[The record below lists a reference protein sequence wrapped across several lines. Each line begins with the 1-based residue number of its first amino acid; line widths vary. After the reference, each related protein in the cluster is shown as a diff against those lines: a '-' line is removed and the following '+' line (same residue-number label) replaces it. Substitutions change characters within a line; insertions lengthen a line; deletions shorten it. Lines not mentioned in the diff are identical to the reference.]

1 MICFYNKLMMP
12 ILLITMPSLHIVKSN
27 QLKKNVGGRKCTRAA
42 SPKHDVRGRAYR
54 SASRARNQPRLR
66 VHPQTGLAPP
76 TAHDAVVRAHRRD
89 VDVDVNPGPATIGVV
104 RLLDPPFV
112 HFVEPVR
119 RRGHDVENE
128 PPKAEFATRPP
139 RRTTGATAADH
150 PGPAG
155 SAP

>member
-1 MICFYNKLMMP
+1 MYPCGLTETRCLWPGISLGISVTQPAPPPCA
-12 ILLITMPSLHIVKSN
+12 PSD
-27 QLKKNVGGRKCTRAA
+27 RPCT
-42 SPKHDVRGRAYR
+42 
-54 SASRARNQPRLR
+54 
-66 VHPQTGLAPP
+66 P

>member
-1 MICFYNKLMMP
+1 MMT
-12 ILLITMPSLHIVKSN
+12 ILLPSLHRQIESN
-27 QLKKNVGGRKCTRAA
+27 CAA
-42 SPKHDVRGRAYR
+42 SPKQDVCGRAYR
-54 SASRARNQPRLR
+54 SASRSRNQPRLR

-155 SAP
+155 SAPSYMERAQRSSW